1 VASAER
7 PLSVEELWTPP
18 REGQLRWLRF
28 VFRHNKAALFGG
40 VLTSLFLLTGLAG
53 LVMIAVPSLHHLYLD
68 QNLSDA
74 LQPPPAD
81 GGFGTD
87 ALGRSLLARVV
98 AGTGVSLGIAAAVT
112 AISLLVG
119 GITGVLAGY
128 HRGKVDLV
136 ISGVVDVAWGFPI
149 VLLIVILA
157 GVIEPGLLVV
167 VLGISL
173 INWAGFAR
181 IIRGEVLK
189 LREQDFIRAAEA
201 VGVPTWKIMLRHIA
215 PSVIGPT
222 LVMGS
227 YYVAITIIA
236 EAGTAFIGVGAQ
248 PPTPSLGQIIAE
260 GQNYWAQ
267 DVWVV
272 AIPGAVLALIVLGLN
287 TLGDGLRDLVDP
299 RLRTRG

>member
-1 VASAER
+1 VASAEN
-7 PLSVEELWTPP
+7 PLAVEELWTPP
-18 REGQLRWLRF
+18 SQGRLRWLRF

-40 VLTSLFLLTGLAG
+40 VLTALFLLTGIAG
-53 LVMIAVPSLHHLYLD
+53 LVMIAIPGLHHLYLD
-68 QNLSDA
+68 QDLPNA
-74 LQPPPAD
+74 LQAPPAA

-87 ALGRSLLARVV
+87 PLGRSLVARVV

-112 AISLLVG
+112 AISLVVG
-119 GITGVLAGY
+119 GTIGILSGY
-128 HRGKVDLV
+128 HRGKVDLLF
-136 ISGVVDVAWGFPI
+136 SGVIDIAWGFPI

-157 GVIEPGLLVV
+157 GVLSPGLWVV

-181 IIRGEVLK
+181 IVRGEVLK
-189 LREQDFIRAAEA
+189 LRERDFIRAARA
-201 VGVPTWKIMLRHIA
+201 VGVPTWKIMVRHLV
-215 PSVIGPT
+215 PNLIGPT
-222 LVMGS
+222 LVLGS
-227 YYVAITIIA
+227 YYIAITIIA

-260 GQNYWAQ
+260 GQNYWAR

-272 AIPGAVLALIVLGLN
+272 ALPGAVLALIVLGLN